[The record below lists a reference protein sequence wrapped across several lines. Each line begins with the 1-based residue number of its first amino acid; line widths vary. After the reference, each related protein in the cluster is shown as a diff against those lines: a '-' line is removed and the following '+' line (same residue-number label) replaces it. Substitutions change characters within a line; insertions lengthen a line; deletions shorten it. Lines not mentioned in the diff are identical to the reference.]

1 MQKNKRIE
9 NAITGLRITIELNDA
24 IAIAMLLNKLDEYEA
39 KLAAYNEW
47 VATEPHVNPETG
59 EFLPEPENP
68 TASWDPQDFI
78 TKAKNILR
86 QLTFVNIGESNVFD
100 EDWTKSDEEL
110 AKQSKAIKRYE

>member
-9 NAITGLRITIELNDA
+9 SAITGLRITVELNDA
-24 IAIAMLLNKLDEYEA
+24 IAIAMLLNKVDEYEK
-39 KLAAYNEW
+39 KLEEYNKWAAQ
-47 VATEPHVNPETG
+47 PINPETG
-59 EFLPEPENP
+59 EYYPEPENP

-100 EDWTKSDEEL
+100 EDWTKSDEE
-110 AKQSKAIKRYE
+110 KVRVKKRYE

>member
-9 NAITGLRITIELNDA
+9 SAITGLRITVELNDA
-24 IAIAMLLNKLDEYEA
+24 IAIAMLLNKVDEYEK
-39 KLAAYNEW
+39 KLEEYNKWAAQ
-47 VATEPHVNPETG
+47 PVNPETG
-59 EFLPEPENP
+59 EYYPEPENP

-100 EDWTKSDEEL
+100 EDWMKSDEEHV
-110 AKQSKAIKRYE
+110 KARKAYKE

>member
-9 NAITGLRITIELNDA
+9 SAITGLRITVDINDA
-24 IAIAMLLNKLDEYEA
+24 IAIAMLLNKVDEYEK
-39 KLAAYNEW
+39 KLEEYNKWAAQ
-47 VATEPHVNPETG
+47 PFNPETG
-59 EFLPEPENP
+59 EYYPEPENP

-100 EDWTKSDEEL
+100 EDWGKSDEEHV
-110 AKQSKAIKRYE
+110 KARKAYKE

>member
-9 NAITGLRITIELNDA
+9 SAITGLRITVELNDA
-24 IAIAMLLNKLDEYEA
+24 IAIAMLLNKVDEYEK
-39 KLAAYNEW
+39 KLAKYNEW

-68 TASWDPQDFI
+68 NAPGCWSPMEFI
-78 TKAKNILR
+78 EKAKNILR

-100 EDWTKSDEEL
+100 EDWMKSDEEHV
-110 AKQSKAIKRYE
+110 KARKAYKE

>member
-9 NAITGLRITIELNDA
+9 SAITGLRITVELNDA
-24 IAIAMLLNKLDEYEA
+24 IAIAMLLNKVDEYEK
-39 KLAAYNEW
+39 KLEEYNKWAAQ
-47 VATEPHVNPETG
+47 PFNPETG
-59 EFLPEPENP
+59 EYYPEPENP

-86 QLTFVNIGESNVFD
+86 QLTFVNIGESNIFD
-100 EDWTKSDEEL
+100 EDWMKSDEEP